1 MLLVAVVQ
9 VAHQVAET
17 RQSVV
22 VDLVVVDQELVVMV
36 LMMQTVHMLSLA
48 QDLVVEEV
56 DMQKVFNSMVVVM
69 DLVVSSSLHTPPK

>member
-9 VAHQVAET
+9 VAHQVVET

-36 LMMQTVHMLSLA
+36 LILRMVQTLSLL
-48 QDLVVEEV
+48 QDLVVEQV
-56 DMQKVFNSMVVVM
+56 DMKKVFNSMVVVM
-69 DLVVSSSLHTPPK
+69 DLVVSS